1 MEHSKELEVNQ
12 ELAVANPGTELNL
25 DKPEPGNPDTEAYLE
40 QVVRP
45 QLANPDTDPDLNP
58 ELADRQLVGTVDTV
72 ANPESVERQFMEH
85 SQEVAAKLE
94 SLEGSPDRSET
105 E

>member
-58 ELADRQLVGTVDTV
+58 E
-72 ANPESVERQFMEH
+72 SVERQFMEH